1 MKIKT
6 NVRAGQGSANSGLD
20 NTPTSPSNKPATA
33 GGVGGGGGGGGQ
45 VVYYPP
51 VSRCAGI

>member
-1 MKIKT
+1 LIKEQDMKIKT

-20 NTPTSPSNKPATA
+20 NTPSSPSNKPAA
-33 GGVGGGGGGGGQ
+33 GGGGK